1 MSVKTHGKT
10 ESAEYNSWM
19 NMRGRCKNPNND
31 KYKWYGAIGIK
42 VCDRWTNS
50 FENFL
55 ADMGEKT
62 TPKHSLD
69 RINVHGNYEPTNC
82 RWATQKE
89 QCNNKRSNMFIT
101 ANGITKTLYQWSEF
115 TGIKWQTIRKRIKMG
130 WTEND
135 AISVVVKKY
144 NFKQV

>member
-82 RWATQKE
+82 RWATQK
-89 QCNNKRSNMFIT
+89 NNVIT
-101 ANGITKTLYQWSEF
+101 SVAICLLRQTALPKLFTNGANL
-115 TGIKWQTIRKRIKMG
+115 R
-130 WTEND
+130 
-135 AISVVVKKY
+135 V
-144 NFKQV
+144 